1 MARSSPEPAPRK
13 SKKLVYS
20 LVAAAVALSVLY
32 PLREYTA
39 SKKHLAQLVAS
50 EKRIDAKIEEAKAAK
65 DRLSSDAEVERLAR
79 EHLHMVRPGEV
90 AFAITGAAPKP
101 PAADEPTAAERAAS
115 KKRPWYKAFWRWLT
129 GG

>member
-1 MARSSPEPAPRK
+1 MAPPPSPEPRK

-20 LVAAAVALSVLY
+20 LVAAAVAMSVLY

-39 SKKHLAQLVAS
+39 SKKHLAQLVAA
-50 EKRIDAKIEEAKAAK
+50 ERRIDAKTEEVKAAR

-90 AFAITGAAPKP
+90 AFAITGAAPTP
-101 PAADEPTAAERAAS
+101 PAADEPTPAERASA
-115 KKRPWYKAFWRWLT
+115 KKRPWYKAFWRWLS
-129 GG
+129 GA